1 MSNSFAQFCANY
13 DVKSDIKA
21 ESLNETIK
29 MLHLELEECNN
40 NLTLSKKNNEELTKK
55 NEELTKKNEE
65 LTSNTWTIQS
75 NLLYTQQKNKELISN
90 LEYVTRHFAETKHEL
105 NRVYNA
111 TLVLE
116 AETETLYC
124 YAKNVT
130 TILDTTRTN
139 LGTALKNNTSPA
151 TRIFSK
157 IYAESL
163 METHIRATEDP
174 KAMYYLSMTVDP
186 PKLSVPDE
194 NEAVITNIVEN
205 YDYDTLDEDN
215 DAAMGSWA

>member
-13 DVKSDIKA
+13 DVKSDIKS

-29 MLHLELEECNN
+29 MLHLELQECNN
-40 NLTLSKKNNEELTKK
+40 NLTLSKKK

-75 NLLYTQQKNKELISN
+75 NLLYAQQKNKELISN

-163 METHIRATEDP
+163 METHVRATEDP
-174 KAMYYLSMTVDP
+174 KAMYYLSMTVGP

>member
-40 NLTLSKKNNEELTKK
+40 NLTLSKKK

-65 LTSNTWTIQS
+65 LNSNTWRLQS
-75 NLLYTQQKNKELISN
+75 NLLYAQQKNKELISN

-111 TLVLE
+111 TLILE

-174 KAMYYLSMTVDP
+174 KAMYYLSMIVGP

-194 NEAVITNIVEN
+194 DEAVITNIVEN

>member
-29 MLHLELEECNN
+29 MLQLELQECNN
-40 NLTLSKKNNEELTKK
+40 NLSLSKKNNEELTKK

-65 LTSNTWTIQS
+65 LNSNTWRLQS
-75 NLLYTQQKNKELISN
+75 NLLYAQQKNKELISN

-111 TLVLE
+111 TLILE

-130 TILDTTRTN
+130 TILDTTRTD
-139 LGTALKNNTSPA
+139 LGTALKNYTSPT

-163 METHIRATEDP
+163 METHLRATEDP
-174 KAMYYLSMTVDP
+174 KAMYYLSMIVGP

>member
-1 MSNSFAQFCANY
+1 MSNSFAQFCVNY
-13 DVKSDIKA
+13 DNKADIKA

-29 MLHLELEECNN
+29 MLQLELQECNN
-40 NLTLSKKNNEELTKK
+40 NLTLSKKK

-65 LTSNTWTIQS
+65 LNSNTWRLQS
-75 NLLYTQQKNKELISN
+75 NLLYAQQKNKELISN

-111 TLVLE
+111 TLILE

-130 TILDTTRTN
+130 TILNSTMTN
-139 LGTALKNNTSPA
+139 LGTALNDKNYTSPA
-151 TRIFSK
+151 TRIFSE

-174 KAMYYLSMTVDP
+174 KAMYYLSMTVGP
-186 PKLSVPDE
+186 PKLSVPEED
-194 NEAVITNIVEN
+194 EAVITNIVEN
-205 YDYDTLDEDN
+205 
-215 DAAMGSWA
+215 

>member
-55 NEELTKKNEE
+55 NEELN
-65 LTSNTWTIQS
+65 SNTWRLQS
-75 NLLYTQQKNKELISN
+75 NLLYAQQKNKELISN

-130 TILDTTRTN
+130 TILDTTRTD

>member
-40 NLTLSKKNNEELTKK
+40 NLTLSKKN

-139 LGTALKNNTSPA
+139 LGTALKDYTSPA
-151 TRIFSK
+151 TRIFSE
-157 IYAESL
+157 IYAKSL

-174 KAMYYLSMTVDP
+174 KAMYYLSMTVGP

>member
-29 MLHLELEECNN
+29 MLHLELQECNN
-40 NLTLSKKNNEELTKK
+40 NLTLSKKNNEELTKN

-65 LTSNTWTIQS
+65 LNSNTWRLQS
-75 NLLYTQQKNKELISN
+75 NLLYAQQKNKELISN

-111 TLVLE
+111 TLILE

-163 METHIRATEDP
+163 METHLRATEDP
-174 KAMYYLSMTVDP
+174 KAMYYLSMTVGP
-186 PKLSVPDE
+186 PKLSVPNE

>member
-40 NLTLSKKNNEELTKK
+40 NLTLSKKK

-65 LTSNTWTIQS
+65 LNSNTWRLQS
-75 NLLYTQQKNKELISN
+75 NLLYAQQKNKELISN

-111 TLVLE
+111 TLILE

-174 KAMYYLSMTVDP
+174 KAMYYLSMIVGP

-194 NEAVITNIVEN
+194 KEAVITNIVEN

>member
-40 NLTLSKKNNEELTKK
+40 NLTLSKKK

-65 LTSNTWTIQS
+65 LTSNTWTNQS
-75 NLLYTQQKNKELISN
+75 NLLYTQQKKKELISN

-111 TLVLE
+111 TLILE

-139 LGTALKNNTSPA
+139 LGTALKDFTSPA

-163 METHIRATEDP
+163 MDTHIRATEDP
-174 KAMYYLSMTVDP
+174 KAMYYLSMIVGP

-194 NEAVITNIVEN
+194 DEAVITNIVEN